1 MKRSIIYTIVV
12 LIFTNLSLASPLT
25 EDIKKSIT
33 QKRLCKTWYVAQAY
47 KYRANGKKSD
57 NSDKARGSQFIF
69 NKDHTF
75 VLVDL
80 SPRTRQKKKSGDWK
94 IISKDSISIKIDQL
108 KLRFKV
114 VYLSKDSLYI
124 IANEGGHS
132 SDAIH
137 ITFSSDTIKPIKR
150 ENSKQE
156 ILYED
161 IEDIEIERPEP
172 VQEEEEATMEIEEEV
187 IEVPNVESHL
197 KKQLCKTWIG
207 YKAYINEKNITDDFS
222 GSSFSFKKDQSFI
235 LLERGQKKETSKG
248 AWEITKNMSLSIT
261 NKGDTVIFDVTFISE
276 NLLVLKSKDGSE
288 NVTFYFKADKKET
301 DSH

>member
-1 MKRSIIYTIVV
+1 MKRSIIYTIVI
-12 LIFTNLSLASPLT
+12 LAFTNLSLASPLT
-25 EDIKKSIT
+25 ENIKKSIT
-33 QKRLCKTWYVAQAY
+33 QKRLCKTWYVVQAY
-47 KYRANGKKSD
+47 KYKANGKKSD

-69 NKDHTF
+69 NKDNTF

-80 SPRTRQKKKSGDWK
+80 SPRSRKKKKSGDWK
-94 IISKDSISIKIDQL
+94 IISRDSVSIKIDQL

-161 IEDIEIERPEP
+161 LEIERPEP
-172 VQEEEEATMEIEEEV
+172 IQEDEEASMEIEEEV
-187 IEVPNVESHL
+187 VEVPNVENHL

-248 AWEITKNMSLSIT
+248 AWKITKDMSLSIT
-261 NKGDTVIFDVTFISE
+261 NEGDTVIFDVTFISE

-288 NVTFYFKADKKET
+288 YVTFYFKADKKDT
-301 DSH
+301 NSH